1 MSPTPGDGVDTRQ
14 MTEKRFTIWLFYFQL
29 NCDIS

>member
-1 MSPTPGDGVDTRQ
+1 MCPSPGDTVDTRQ

-29 NCDIS
+29 NGDIS